1 MIVDADLA
9 ANSPSHYI
17 KRYEDP
23 ASSEGK
29 ALKRVWSDDQRL
41 SAHSFLAAY
50 LLASFAAG
58 FLLTVHMMLTST
70 QVKGFDANVLA
81 WLVIFV
87 AYVYA
92 SVCFSFLIGMFAAI
106 PAIPLILSLRS
117 IGLTGPVPHALAG
130 AGAAAAAVAEV
141 DLMNSF
147 GGNHIDWSTVVIGAV
162 AGLVYWI
169 AFGRVRTILAS
180 RKPLEHA

>member
-17 KRYEDP
+17 KRCEDP

-70 QVKGFDANVLA
+70 QVKGF
-81 WLVIFV
+81 
-87 AYVYA
+87 
-92 SVCFSFLIGMFAAI
+92 
-106 PAIPLILSLRS
+106 
-117 IGLTGPVPHALAG
+117 
-130 AGAAAAAVAEV
+130 
-141 DLMNSF
+141 
-147 GGNHIDWSTVVIGAV
+147 
-162 AGLVYWI
+162 
-169 AFGRVRTILAS
+169 
-180 RKPLEHA
+180 